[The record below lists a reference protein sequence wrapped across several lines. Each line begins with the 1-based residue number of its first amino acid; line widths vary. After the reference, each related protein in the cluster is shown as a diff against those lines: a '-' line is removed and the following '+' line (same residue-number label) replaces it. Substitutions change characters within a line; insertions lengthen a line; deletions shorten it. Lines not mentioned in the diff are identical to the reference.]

1 MNAWI
6 SILPVAGVVLGWC
19 LNQIT
24 TAYTSSQADKR
35 VLKESLYYL
44 LELHSQVA
52 VLQRTS
58 VGVGIYLDVLSK
70 RLPELTTA
78 PELRHEVE
86 KLMKKAVRPFLVTRA
101 AQNLQQ
107 MKDGYGAALLKLAA
121 VDPVSA
127 YELKGV
133 DDLFSFQTQAAEFV
147 SGQLFNNL
155 GVIPEPQTLAVL
167 ADSLVPEAENQQH
180 IKIQRKLETVT
191 LRIAQSIGRSTKRN
205 TADILAVNC
214 ATKPEHSAD
223 FLAYLDETILPL
235 LDKMQA
241 ASLHD

>member
-1 MNAWI
+1 M
-6 SILPVAGVVLGWC
+6 
-19 LNQIT
+19 
-24 TAYTSSQADKR
+24 
-35 VLKESLYYL
+35 LKESLYYL

-58 VGVGIYLDVLSK
+58 VGVGVYLDAISK
-70 RLPELTTA
+70 RLPELSTV
-78 PELRHEVE
+78 PELRHEIE
-86 KLMKKAVRPFLVTRA
+86 KLMKKAVRPFLVARA
-101 AQNLQQ
+101 AQTLQQ

-133 DDLFSFQTQAAEFV
+133 DDLFTFQTQAAEFV
-147 SGQLFNNL
+147 NSQLFTNL
-155 GVIPEPQTLAVL
+155 GITPEPNSVTVL

-180 IKIQRKLETVT
+180 IKVQRKLESVT

-205 TADILAVNC
+205 TVNILAVNC
-214 ATKPEHSAD
+214 ASKPEHSAD
-223 FLAYLDETILPL
+223 LLAYLEETILPL

-241 ASLHD
+241 ASGLTV